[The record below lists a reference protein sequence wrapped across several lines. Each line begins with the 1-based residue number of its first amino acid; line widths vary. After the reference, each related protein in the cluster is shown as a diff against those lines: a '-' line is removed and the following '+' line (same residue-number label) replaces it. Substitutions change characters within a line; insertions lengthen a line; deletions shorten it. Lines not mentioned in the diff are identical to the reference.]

1 LKKLISLSVILFFI
15 SDSFAQNKYWQQKTD
30 YNISVTLND
39 ADNSLTGF
47 EQIDYYNNSPDTLNF
62 IWIHLWPNAYKNDKT
77 AFSDQRLENGS
88 TDFYFSEENKKGYI
102 NQLNFKVDNVN
113 AATEDHPQHQDIV
126 KLLLPIPLAP
136 GKSIKIETPFHVKL
150 PYNFSR
156 GGHVEQSYQITQW
169 YPKPAV
175 YDKTGWHEMP
185 YLDQGEF
192 YSEFGNFDVKIT
204 LPSNYIVAATGELQN
219 EEEKK
224 WLANKYNKLTFKP
237 DGFELKAA
245 SKKNDL
251 LAIPP
256 SLKETKT
263 IKFIQTNV
271 HDFAWFAD
279 KRFNI
284 RQDTL
289 QLKSGRI
296 INVYAYFLPSKND
309 VWRTSISMIKKS
321 ILSKSNWLGEY
332 PYNVVSVVDDAS
344 NKPGGMEYPTITT
357 LISGGSEAN
366 LERVINHEV
375 GHNWFYGLLATN
387 ERIFPWMDEGMNTYY
402 DKRYAA
408 IYYDAKDGNRFV
420 PKQKFIRNRMSAY
433 PQKMILDT
441 YIKLKKDQPINTA
454 SEKFLGI
461 NYGLSA
467 YEKAGEWMMLLEQ
480 ELNTTMFD
488 SCMREYYRRWQFK
501 HPSPEDFK
509 TVMEEVSGK
518 PLTNYFALL
527 DKKGALEVEK
537 KKQIEFTS
545 FFNFKETDKYHY
557 ISVAPAVGYNLYDK
571 LMVGALVHNYN
582 LPPSNFQFVAAPLFA
597 TGTKKLNGLGRVEYS
612 WFPKANGD
620 KLTLSLAAAKFTGGS
635 FKDSTG
641 KENPLQFSKLLP
653 SLKYVFANKNPRSL
667 IKRYVQ
673 FKSFLISET
682 NLSFTRDFVT
692 GIDIIT
698 YPKAQRYVNQLQV
711 GIENNRALYPYDAT
725 FQAEQ
730 GDGFVRLNITGN
742 YHFNYQKGGG
752 LDVRFFAGKF
762 IYTGDKSFTTQYK
775 TYPYHLNM
783 SGPKGDEDY
792 TYQNYFVGRSKFEGF
807 ASQQIM
813 NRDGF
818 FKVRTDLLSDKV
830 GRTDDWLSAVN
841 LVTDIPDKINIL
853 NALPIKIPVRI
864 FVDIGTYAEAWK
876 KSSTTGRFLY
886 DAGFQLSLF
895 KNVLN
900 VYVPVIYSKVYGD
913 YFKSTIIEKRFQ
925 RNISFSIDLQQL
937 KFSKLFPQAGL

>member
-1 LKKLISLSVILFFI
+1 LKKLILLTAILFFTSNI
-15 SDSFAQNKYWQQKTD
+15 FAQNKYWQQKTD
-30 YNISVTLND
+30 YRISVTLND
-39 ADNSLTGF
+39 TDNTLTGF
-47 EQIDYYNNSPDTLNF
+47 EQIDYYNNSPDTLSF

-126 KLLLPIPLAP
+126 KLLLPTPLAP
-136 GKSIKIETPFHVKL
+136 GRNIKIETPFHVKL

-192 YSEFGNFDVKIT
+192 YSEFGNFDVQIT
-204 LPSNYIVAATGELQN
+204 LPLNYIVAATGELQD

-224 WLANKYNKLTFKP
+224 WLKDYITLSDEVVSK
-237 DGFELKAA
+237 
-245 SKKNDL
+245 SKKNSS
-251 LAIPP
+251 I
-256 SLKETKT
+256 KTKIFASST
-263 IKFIQTNV
+263 KSKTLRYVQNNV

-279 KRFNI
+279 KTFYV
-284 RQDTL
+284 QYDTI
-289 QLKSGRI
+289 K
-296 INVYAYFLPSKND
+296 LPSGKIIDAYSFVLPKNKD
-309 VWRTSISMIKKS
+309 SWKNSIAATKKS

-344 NKPGGMEYPTITT
+344 NKPGGMEYPTITS

-375 GHNWFYGLLATN
+375 GHNWFYGILATN
-387 ERIFPWMDEGMNTYY
+387 ERTFPWMDEGMNTYY
-402 DKRYAA
+402 DRRYATK
-408 IYYDAKDGNRFV
+408 YYNEKDGNRFI
-420 PKQKFIRNRMSAY
+420 PKEKFIQNRISEY
-433 PQKMILDT
+433 PQSIILHAIET
-441 YIKLKKDQPINTA
+441 LKKDQPINTA
-454 SEKFLGI
+454 SEKFSAF

-467 YEKAGEWMMLLEQ
+467 YVKAGEWMMLLEK
-480 ELNTTMFD
+480 ELGTTMFD
-488 SCMREYYRRWQFK
+488 SCMKEYYSRWQFK
-501 HPSPEDFK
+501 HPTPEDFK

-518 PLTNYFALL
+518 SLTNTFALL
-527 DKKGALEVEK
+527 NKKGGLEIEK
-537 KKQIEFTS
+537 KKQIRFVS

-571 LMVGALVHNYN
+571 LMIGALVHNYN
-582 LPPSNFQFVAAPLFA
+582 LPPSKFQFIAAPLFA
-597 TGTKKLNGLGRVEYS
+597 TGTKKLNGIGRAEYS
-612 WFPKANGD
+612 WFPKENGD
-620 KLTLSLAAAKFTGGS
+620 KLTLSFAAAKFTGGS

-641 KENPLQFSKLLP
+641 TENPLQFSKLVP
-653 SLKYVFANKNPRSL
+653 SIKYVFANKNPRSL
-667 IKRYVQ
+667 IKKHVQ
-673 FKSFLISET
+673 FKSYLITET
-682 NLSFTRDFVT
+682 NLSFTRDPLT
-692 GIDIIT
+692 GKDIIT
-698 YPKAQRYVNQLQV
+698 YPKAQRYINQLQI
-711 GIENNRALYPYDAT
+711 GIENSRALYPYDAT

-730 GDGFVRLNITGN
+730 GEGFVRLNVTGN
-742 YHFNYQKGGG
+742 YRFNYQKKGG

-762 IYTGDKSFTTQYK
+762 IYTGDKSFTAQYK

-783 SGPKGDEDY
+783 TGPKGDEDY
-792 TYQNYFVGRSKFEGF
+792 TYQNYFSGRSKFEGF
-807 ASQQIM
+807 GSQQIM

-841 LVTDIPDKINIL
+841 LVTDIPDKVNIL

-913 YFKSTIIEKRFQ
+913 YFKSTITEKRFQ

-937 KFSKLFPQAGL
+937 KSSKLFPQAGL

>member
-1 LKKLISLSVILFFI
+1 LKKLISLTIILFI
-15 SDSFAQNKYWQQKTD
+15 VSNCFAQNKYWQQKTD
-30 YNISVTLND
+30 YSISVTLND
-39 ADNSLTGF
+39 TDNSLTGF
-47 EQIDYYNNSPDTLNF
+47 EQIEYYNNSPDTLSF

-102 NQLNFKVDNVN
+102 NQLNFKVDKVN

-126 KLLLPIPLAP
+126 KLLLPQALAP

-192 YSEFGNFDVKIT
+192 YSEFGNFDVHIT
-204 LPSNYIVAATGELQN
+204 LPLNYVVAATGDLQN
-219 EEEKK
+219 DEEKK
-224 WLANKYNKLTFKP
+224 WLKEYINFGNEVINKL
-237 DGFELKAA
+237 
-245 SKKNDL
+245 KKNNQTKS
-251 LAIPP
+251 I
-256 SLKETKT
+256 SKT
-263 IKFIQTNV
+263 IIPSSEKNKTLHYIQKNV

-279 KRFNI
+279 KTFI
-284 RQDTL
+284 VQYDTL
-289 QLKSGRI
+289 K
-296 INVYAYFLPSKND
+296 LPSGKIIDAYTFVLPKNKD
-309 VWRTSISMIKKS
+309 SWKNSISAIKKS
-321 ILSKSNWLGEY
+321 ILSKSEWLGEY

-375 GHNWFYGLLATN
+375 GHNWFYGILASN
-387 ERIFPWMDEGMNTYY
+387 ERMFPWMDEGMNTYY
-402 DKRYAA
+402 DRRYAA
-408 IYYDAKDGNRFV
+408 VYYNAKDGNRFV
-420 PKQKFIRNRMSAY
+420 PKQKFIKDRVSAY
-433 PQKMILDT
+433 PQKMILET
-441 YIKLKKDQPINTA
+441 YIKLKKDQPINTP

-467 YEKAGEWMMLLEQ
+467 YEKAGEWMMIVEK
-480 ELNTTMFD
+480 ELGTTMFD
-488 SCMREYYRRWQFK
+488 SCMKEYYRRWRFK
-501 HPSPEDFK
+501 HPTPEDFK
-509 TVMEEVSGK
+509 TVVEEVSDK
-518 PLTNYFALL
+518 SLTNTFALL
-527 DKKGALEVEK
+527 NKKGLLEIPK
-537 KKQIEFTS
+537 KKQIKLTS

-557 ISVAPAVGYNLYDK
+557 ISVAPALGTNLYDK
-571 LMVGALVHNYN
+571 TMLGVLIHNYN
-582 LPPSNFQFVAAPLFA
+582 LPPSNLQFLVAPLYA

-612 WFPKANGD
+612 WFPKTNGD
-620 KLTLSLAAAKFTGGS
+620 KLTLSFAAAKFTGGS

-641 KENPLQFSKLLP
+641 KENPLPFSKLVP
-653 SLKYVFANKNPRSL
+653 TIKYVFAHKNPRSL
-667 IKRYVQ
+667 IKKFIQ
-673 FKSFLISET
+673 FKGYFITET
-682 NLSFTRDFVT
+682 NLAFTRDFIT
-692 GIDIIT
+692 GIETIT
-698 YPKAQRYVNQLQV
+698 YPKVERYINQLQV
-711 GIENNRALYPYDAT
+711 GVENNRVLYPYDAT

-730 GDGFVRLNITGN
+730 GDGFVGVNITGN
-742 YHFNYQKGGG
+742 YHFNYQKNGG

-783 SGPKGDEDY
+783 TGPKGDEDY
-792 TYQNYFVGRSKFEGF
+792 TYQNYFVGRSKFEGY

-853 NALPIKIPVRI
+853 NALPIKIPIRI

-900 VYVPVIYSKVYGD
+900 IYVPVIYSKVYGD
-913 YFKSTIIEKRFQ
+913 YFKSTITEKRFQ
-925 RNISFSIDLQQL
+925 RNISFTIDLQQL
-937 KFSKLFPQAGL
+937 KFSKIFPQAGL

>member
-1 LKKLISLSVILFFI
+1 MSN
-15 SDSFAQNKYWQQKTD
+15 SFAQNKYWQQKTD
-30 YNISVTLND
+30 YTISVTLND
-39 ADNSLTGF
+39 EDNSLTGF
-47 EQIDYYNNSPDTLNF
+47 EQIDYYNNSTDTLSF

-126 KLLLPIPLAP
+126 KLLLPTPLAP
-136 GKSIKIETPFHVKL
+136 GKNIKIETPFHVKL

-204 LPSNYIVAATGELQN
+204 LPQNYIVAATGELQN

-224 WLANKYNKLTFKP
+224 WLKEYISIENK
-237 DGFELKAA
+237 
-245 SKKNDL
+245 
-251 LAIPP
+251 I
-256 SLKETKT
+256 T
-263 IKFIQTNV
+263 IKSNKQSQKKEIINTKILSSNKSKTLRYIQNNV
-271 HDFAWFAD
+271 HDYAWFAD
-279 KRFNI
+279 KTFI
-284 RQDTL
+284 VQYDTL
-289 QLKSGRI
+289 K
-296 INVYAYFLPSKND
+296 LPSGKIIDAYTFVLPKNKD
-309 VWRTSISMIKKS
+309 SWKNSIAATKKS

-332 PYNVVSVVDDAS
+332 PYNIVSVVDDAS

-357 LISGGSEAN
+357 LASGGSEAN

-375 GHNWFYGLLATN
+375 GHNWFYGILATN
-387 ERIFPWMDEGMNTYY
+387 ERTFPWMDEGMNTYY
-402 DKRYAA
+402 DRRYAS
-408 IYYDAKDGNRFV
+408 IYYNAKDGNRFV
-420 PKQKFIRNRMSAY
+420 PKQKFIKNRISAY

-461 NYGLSA
+461 NYGASA
-467 YEKAGEWMMLLEQ
+467 YVKAGEWMMLLEK
-480 ELNTTMFD
+480 ELGTAMFD
-488 SCMREYYRRWQFK
+488 SCMKEYYHRWQFK
-501 HPSPEDFK
+501 HPTPEDFIA
-509 TVMEEVSGK
+509 VMEDVSSRA
-518 PLTNYFALL
+518 LTNTFALL
-527 DKKGALEVEK
+527 NKKGAIEVEK
-537 KKQIEFTS
+537 KKERKFVSI
-545 FFNFKETDKYHY
+545 FNFKETDKYHY
-557 ISVAPAVGYNLYDK
+557 ISLAPAFGYNLYDK

-582 LPPSNFQFVAAPLFA
+582 LPPSNFQFVAAPMFA
-597 TGTKKLNGLGRVEYS
+597 TGTKKLNGLGRAEYS
-612 WFPKANGD
+612 WFPKTNGA
-620 KLTLSLAAAKFTGGS
+620 KLTLSFAAAKFTGGS

-641 KENPLQFSKLLP
+641 SENPLQFNKLVP
-653 SLKYVFANKNPRSL
+653 SIKYVFANKNPRSL
-667 IKRYVQ
+667 IKKYIQ
-673 FKSFLISET
+673 FKSYFITET
-682 NLSFTRDFVT
+682 NISFARDAVNN
-692 GIDIIT
+692 IDIIT
-698 YPKAQRYVNQLQV
+698 YPKEQRYLNQFQV
-711 GIENNRALYPYDAT
+711 GIENNRALYPYDGT
-725 FQAEQ
+725 FQVEQ
-730 GDGFVRLNITGN
+730 GEDFVRLNVTGN
-742 YHFNYQKGGG
+742 YYFNYQKDGG
-752 LDVRFFAGKF
+752 LNVRFFAGKF
-762 IYTGDKSFTTQYK
+762 IYTGDKSFTAQYK

-895 KNVLN
+895 KNILN
-900 VYVPVIYSKVYGD
+900 IYVPVLYSKVYGD
-913 YFKSTIIEKRFQ
+913 YFKSTITEKRFQ
-925 RNISFSIDLQQL
+925 RNLSFSIDLQQL

>member
-15 SDSFAQNKYWQQKTD
+15 SCCFAQNKYWQQKTD
-30 YNISVTLND
+30 YNISVSLND
-39 ADNSLTGF
+39 EDNTLSGF
-47 EQIDYYNNSPDTLNF
+47 EQINYYNNSPDTLTF

-126 KLLLPIPLAP
+126 KLLLPTALAP

-150 PYNFSR
+150 PYPFSR
-156 GGHVEQSYQITQW
+156 AGHISQSYQVTQW

-185 YLDQGEF
+185 YLDLGEF

-204 LPSNYIVAATGELQN
+204 LPQNYVVAATGELQN

-224 WLANKYNKLTFKP
+224 WLKEYKVVDNEVGNKSKNNQTKKINKINITSSSN
-237 DGFELKAA
+237 
-245 SKKNDL
+245 SKTL
-251 LAIPP
+251 HY
-256 SLKETKT
+256 
-263 IKFIQTNV
+263 IQNNV

-279 KRFNI
+279 KTFI
-284 RQDTL
+284 VQYDSIKL
-289 QLKSGRI
+289 PSGRI
-296 INVYAYFLPSKND
+296 IDTYYFVLPKNK
-309 VWRTSISMIKKS
+309 SIWKNSIAIIKKS
-321 ILSKSNWLGEY
+321 ILSKTEWLGEY
-332 PYNVVSVVDDAS
+332 PYNVVSVVDDAAI
-344 NKPGGMEYPTITT
+344 KPGGMEYPTITLLT
-357 LISGGSEAN
+357 SGETEAR
-366 LERVINHEV
+366 LESVINHEI
-375 GHNWFYGLLATN
+375 GHNWFYGILATN
-387 ERIFPWMDEGMNTYY
+387 ERTFPWMDEGMNTYY
-402 DKRYAA
+402 DRRYAA
-408 IYYDAKDGNRFV
+408 KYYNAKDGN
-420 PKQKFIRNRMSAY
+420 KFLPNAKSLAKKLPDY
-433 PQKMILDT
+433 PEGMALHSI
-441 YIKLKKDQPINTA
+441 IKIKKDQPINTV
-454 SEKFLGI
+454 SEKLSSL

-467 YEKAGEWMMLLEQ
+467 YIKAGEWMMLLEK
-480 ELNTTMFD
+480 EIGITMFD
-488 SCMREYYRRWQFK
+488 SCMREYYTRWQFK

-509 TVMEEVSGK
+509 GVMEEVSGK
-518 PLTNYFALL
+518 SLSKTFALL
-527 DKKGALEVEK
+527 DKKGPLEITK
-537 KKQIEFTS
+537 KKQIKLTS
-545 FFNFKETDKYHY
+545 FFNLKETDKYHY
-557 ISVAPAVGYNLYDK
+557 ISIAPAVGYNLYDK

-582 LPPSNFQFVAAPLFA
+582 LPPSNFQFVVAPLYA
-597 TGTKKLNGLGRVEYS
+597 TGTKKLNGIGRAEYS
-612 WFPKANGD
+612 WYPKANGD
-620 KLTLSLAAAKFTGGS
+620 KLTLSFAAAKFTGGS
-635 FKDSTG
+635 FKDSTRT
-641 KENPLQFSKLLP
+641 ENPLQFSKLVP

-667 IKRYVQ
+667 IKKYIQ
-673 FKSFLISET
+673 FKSYFITET

-692 GIDIIT
+692 GVDIIT
-698 YPKAQRYVNQLQV
+698 YPKAQRYINQLQV
-711 GIENNRALYPYDAT
+711 GIENNRALYPYDGT

-730 GDGFVRLNITGN
+730 GEGFIRLNVTGN
-742 YHFNYQKGGG
+742 YHFNYQKSGG

-775 TYPYHLNM
+775 TYPFHLNM
-783 SGPKGDEDY
+783 TGPKGDEDY

-830 GRTDDWLSAVN
+830 GRTDDWLSAIN

-900 VYVPVIYSKVYGD
+900 IYVPVVYSKVYGD
-913 YFKSTIIEKRFQ
+913 YFKSTITEKRFQ

>member
-1 LKKLISLSVILFFI
+1 LKKLISLTLILFFVNCC
-15 SDSFAQNKYWQQKTD
+15 FAQNKYWQQKTD
-30 YNISVTLND
+30 YKISVTLND
-39 ADNSLTGF
+39 ADNTLTGF
-47 EQIDYYNNSPDTLNF
+47 EQIDYYNNSPDTLYF

-113 AATEDHPQHQDIV
+113 ATTEDHPQHQDIV
-126 KLLLPIPLAP
+126 KLLLSTALAP

-150 PYNFSR
+150 PYPFSR
-156 GGHVEQSYQITQW
+156 MGHVAQSYQITQW

-185 YLDQGEF
+185 YLDLGEF

-204 LPSNYIVAATGELQN
+204 LPENYVVAATGELQN
-219 EEEKK
+219 EGEKK
-224 WLANKYNKLTFKP
+224 WLKEFKVLDNEVENK
-237 DGFELKAA
+237 
-245 SKKNDL
+245 SKKNNRTSD
-251 LAIPP
+251 IN
-256 SLKETKT
+256 KT
-263 IKFIQTNV
+263 NITSSSKSKTLHYIQNNV

-279 KRFNI
+279 KTFTVQYDSI
-284 RQDTL
+284 KL
-289 QLKSGRI
+289 SSGRVI
-296 INVYAYFLPSKND
+296 DAYSFVLPKNKEL
-309 VWRTSISMIKKS
+309 WKNSIAITKKS
-321 ILSKSNWLGEY
+321 ILSKTEWLGEY
-332 PYNVVSVVDDAS
+332 PYNVVSVVDDAAI
-344 NKPGGMEYPTITT
+344 KPGGMEYPTITVLT
-357 LISGGSEAN
+357 SGGSEVA
-366 LERVINHEV
+366 LESVINHEI
-375 GHNWFYGLLATN
+375 GHNWFYGILATN
-387 ERIFPWMDEGMNTYY
+387 ERTFPWMDEGMNTYY
-402 DKRYAA
+402 DRRYAA
-408 IYYDAKDGNRFV
+408 KYYDAKNGN
-420 PKQKFIRNRMSAY
+420 KFFPNAKSIANKIPDY
-433 PQKMILDT
+433 PEAMALHSI
-441 YIKLKKDQPINTA
+441 IKVKKDQPINTV
-454 SEKFLGI
+454 SEKLSSL

-467 YEKAGEWMMLLEQ
+467 YIKAGEWMMLLEK
-480 ELNTTMFD
+480 ELGTAMFD
-488 SCMREYYRRWQFK
+488 SCMKEYYRRWQFK
-501 HPSPEDFK
+501 HPTPEDFRNI
-509 TVMEEVSGK
+509 MEQVSGK
-518 PLTNYFALL
+518 SLANTFALL
-527 DKKGALEVEK
+527 NKKGALEVEK
-537 KKQIEFTS
+537 KKQIKFAS

-557 ISVAPAVGYNLYDK
+557 ISIAPAVGYNLYDK

-582 LPPSNFQFVAAPLFA
+582 LPPSNFQFVAAPMFA
-597 TGTKKLNGLGRVEYS
+597 TGTKKLNGLGRAEYH
-612 WFPKANGD
+612 WYPTEKGD
-620 KLTLSLAAAKFTGGS
+620 KLILSFAAAKFTGGS

-641 KENPLQFSKLLP
+641 TENPLQFSKFVP

-667 IKRYVQ
+667 IKRYIQ

-692 GIDIIT
+692 GVDIIT

-711 GIENNRALYPYDAT
+711 GIENNKALYPYDAI

-730 GDGFVRLNITGN
+730 GEGFVRLNVTGN

-762 IYTGDKSFTTQYK
+762 IYTGDKSFTAQYK
-775 TYPYHLNM
+775 TYAYHLNM

-792 TYQNYFVGRSKFEGF
+792 TYQNYFVGRNKFEGF

-841 LVTDIPDKINIL
+841 LVTTIPDKINIL

-900 VYVPVIYSKVYGD
+900 IYVPVVYSKVYGD
-913 YFKSTIIEKRFQ
+913 YFKSTITEKRFQ
-925 RNISFSIDLQQL
+925 RNISFSIDLQQ
-937 KFSKLFPQAGL
+937 FRGSKLFPQAGL

>member
-1 LKKLISLSVILFFI
+1 MKKLISLTAILFFI
-15 SDSFAQNKYWQQKTD
+15 SNCYSQIKYWQQKTD
-30 YNISVTLND
+30 YTISVTLND

-47 EQIDYYNNSPDTLNF
+47 EQIDYYNNSPDTLHF

-77 AFSDQRLENGS
+77 AFSYQRLENGS

-113 AATEDHPQHQDIV
+113 ATTEDHPQHQDIV
-126 KLLLPIPLAP
+126 KLLLPQALAP
-136 GKSIKIETPFHVKL
+136 GKNIKIETPFHVKL

-192 YSEFGNFDVKIT
+192 YSEFGNFNVQIT
-204 LPSNYIVAATGELQN
+204 LPENYVVAATGDLQN

-224 WLANKYNKLTFKP
+224 WLKEHISMENEVVHK
-237 DGFELKAA
+237 
-245 SKKNDL
+245 SKKNVPPKIINKEI
-251 LAIPP
+251 IPIF
-256 SLKETKT
+256 TKSKT
-263 IKFIQTNV
+263 LRYLQNNV
-271 HDFAWFAD
+271 HDFAWYAD
-279 KRFNI
+279 KTFMV
-284 RQDTL
+284 QYDTL
-289 QLKSGRI
+289 K
-296 INVYAYFLPSKND
+296 LPSGKIIDAYTFVLPKNKD
-309 VWRTSISMIKKS
+309 SWKNSIAATKKS

-344 NKPGGMEYPTITT
+344 NKPGGMEYPTITS
-357 LISGGSEAN
+357 LVSGGSETN
-366 LERVINHEV
+366 LERLINHEV
-375 GHNWFYGLLATN
+375 GHNWFYGILATN

-402 DKRYAA
+402 DRRYAA
-408 IYYDAKDGNRFV
+408 MYYNEKDVYRFL
-420 PKQKFIRNRMSAY
+420 PKQKFIKDRVSAY

-441 YIKLKKDQPINTA
+441 YIKLKKDQPINTP
-454 SEKFLGI
+454 SENFLGI

-467 YEKAGEWMMLLEQ
+467 YAKAGEWMMLLEK
-480 ELNTTMFD
+480 ELGTAMFD
-488 SCMREYYRRWQFK
+488 SCMKEYYRRWSFK
-501 HPSPEDFK
+501 HLTPDDFK
-509 TVMEEVSGK
+509 AVMEDVSGK
-518 PLTNYFALL
+518 SLSNTFALL
-527 DKKGALEVEK
+527 NKKGALEVEK
-537 KKQIEFTS
+537 KKQIKFAS
-545 FFNFKETDKYHY
+545 FFNLKETDKYHY
-557 ISVAPAVGYNLYDK
+557 ISVAPVVGYNLYDK
-571 LMVGALVHNYN
+571 IMIGALVHNYN
-582 LPPSNFQFVAAPLFA
+582 LPPSNFRFIAAPMFA
-597 TGTKKLNGLGRVEYS
+597 TGTKKLNGLGRAEYS
-612 WFPKANGD
+612 WFPKTNGD
-620 KLTLSLAAAKFTGGS
+620 KLTLSFDAAKFTGGS

-653 SLKYVFANKNPRSL
+653 SIKYVFANKNPRSL
-667 IKRYVQ
+667 IKKYVQ
-673 FKSFLISET
+673 FKSYFIAET
-682 NLSFTRDFVT
+682 NISFKRDVVNN
-692 GIDIIT
+692 IDVIT
-698 YPKAQRYVNQLQV
+698 YPTEQRYVNQLQV
-711 GIENNRALYPYDAT
+711 GIENNRALYPYDGT

-730 GDGFVRLNITGN
+730 GDGFVRLNFTGN
-742 YHFNYQKGGG
+742 YYFNYQKDGG
-752 LDVRFFAGKF
+752 LNVRFFVGKF

-775 TYPYHLNM
+775 TYAYHLNM

-818 FKVRTDLLSDKV
+818 FKVRTDLLSDKI

-895 KNVLN
+895 KNVFTI
-900 VYVPVIYSKVYGD
+900 YVPIVYSKVYGD
-913 YFKSTIIEKRFQ
+913 YFKSTITEKRFQ
-925 RNISFSIDLQQL
+925 RNLSFSIDLQQL